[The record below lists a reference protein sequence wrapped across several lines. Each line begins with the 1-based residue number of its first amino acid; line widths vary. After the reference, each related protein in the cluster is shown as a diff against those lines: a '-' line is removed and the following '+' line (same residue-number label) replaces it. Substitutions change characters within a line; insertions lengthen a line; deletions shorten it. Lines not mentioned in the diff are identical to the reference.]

1 MRKMP
6 KDFNLGLVFLSYLVA
21 VTASHVTLLLAAR
34 VRDPHATNWKLWV
47 VSGGFAMGIGIWSMH
62 FVATLALKLPIRVLY
77 DLSITALSWVFAIV
91 ACSAAFIVLRGLTGK
106 HREFLLPGA
115 LIGIGIA
122 SMHYTGDASMRLS
135 PAIKYDPVLFVA
147 SVLIAIGAATAALWI
162 AFHLAKQRAVFTNF
176 GAALVMGAAVVGMH
190 FTAVAAANFHPDSV
204 CLASGPRLDEAWIAY
219 TIGGFTFV
227 ILTATMLLSAY
238 DARLSSAI
246 AGGAEKLRQANEQLE
261 LRVRERTRT
270 LASEEAR
277 KDAILR
283 TALDCIVSMD
293 ARGCIVE
300 WNPAAERT
308 FGYARQEALG
318 RVLAELIIPERL
330 REEYKAGL
338 AHYLATGENPVIGR
352 HIELTGVRRSGEE
365 FPVEVAITVM
375 QTGGEPL
382 FTAHLRD
389 ITERKRDEEELRRSR
404 DAARAGSEAKSTF
417 VATMSHE
424 IRTPLSAIIGML
436 ELFSYSKLSFDQ
448 REMLSAARESSRSL
462 LTLIDDIL
470 DFSKIE
476 VGKLEIHP
484 EPCSAARLV
493 DGVNAT
499 FEHVASGKGLLLTRR
514 IDPALWPAHLID
526 PSRLRQILT
535 NLVSNAIKFTHAGT
549 VALEVRVLETIE
561 GRQKFCVSVHDS
573 GIGMSTETQRR
584 LFEPFQQGESETSR
598 RYGGTGLGLAI
609 SRQLIELMGGTI
621 QVTSTEGLGTRVTV
635 TLAAEQASVSAI
647 RDDGQSPSGE
657 RAPVAVSAPAGTK
670 LLIVDDHPVN
680 LAMLKR
686 QLKVL
691 GLEADTASSGLEAL
705 AKWRREGHN
714 LVITDLQMPE
724 MDGYTFAR
732 AIRAEQDQG
741 KTRKPTVVAFTANTQ
756 SEALEQ
762 CLDAGMDDYLTKPA
776 ELVTLR
782 AKLAQWLGS
791 DAPLRTAP
799 SARPAS
805 APGGNPI
812 DRARIQQLAGGPQ
825 GIAEVLAE
833 LESGVRA
840 DIAALQVALESANC
854 AALRRAAHRIKG
866 SALTIGAERLAA
878 LAARIVDAP
887 AGVDAAQLMSGA
899 HALLD
904 ELEGVLVSA
913 RVHRNAA
920 PS

>member
-1 MRKMP
+1 VP

-47 VSGGFAMGIGIWSMH
+47 VCGGFAMGIGIWSMH

-91 ACSAAFIVLRGLTGK
+91 ACGAAFIVLRRLTGK

-135 PAIKYDPVLFVA
+135 PGIRYDPVLFVA

-162 AFHLAKQRAVFTNF
+162 AFHLAKQRAVWTNF

-190 FTAVAAANFHPDSV
+190 FTAVAAAEFHPASI
-204 CLASGPRLDEAWIAY
+204 CLASGLRLDEEWMAY

-246 AGGAEKLRQANEQLE
+246 AGGAARLRQANEQLE
-261 LRVRERTRT
+261 MRVRERT
-270 LASEEAR
+270 
-277 KDAILR
+277 
-283 TALDCIVSMD
+283 
-293 ARGCIVE
+293 
-300 WNPAAERT
+300 
-308 FGYARQEALG
+308 
-318 RVLAELIIPERL
+318 
-330 REEYKAGL
+330 
-338 AHYLATGENPVIGR
+338 
-352 HIELTGVRRSGEE
+352 
-365 FPVEVAITVM
+365 
-375 QTGGEPL
+375 
-382 FTAHLRD
+382 
-389 ITERKRDEEELRRSR
+389 EELRRAH
-404 DAARAGSEAKSTF
+404 DAARAGSEAKSAF

-424 IRTPLSAIIGML
+424 IRTPLNAVIGML
-436 ELFSYSKLSFDQ
+436 ELFSYSKLSSDQ

-462 LTLIDDIL
+462 LALIDDVL

-476 VGKLEIHP
+476 RGKLEVRP
-484 EPCSAARLV
+484 EPCSVARLV

-514 IDPALWPAHLID
+514 IDPALWPAHLVD

-549 VALEVRVLETIE
+549 VTLEVKVLAAGE
-561 GRQKFCVSVHDS
+561 GRQKFCLSVHDS
-573 GIGMSTETQRR
+573 GIGMSADTQGR

-621 QVTSTEGLGTRVTV
+621 QVTSTESLGTRVSV
-635 TLAAEQASVSAI
+635 TLSAEQASVGAI
-647 RDDGQSPSGE
+647 RDDGQTSSGA
-657 RAPVAVSAPAGTK
+657 RAPVPVSAPAGTK
-670 LLIVDDHPVN
+670 LLIVDDHPIN

-691 GLEADTASSGLEAL
+691 GLEADTAASGVEAL

-724 MDGYTFAR
+724 MDGYAFAR
-732 AIRAEQDQG
+732 ALRADRDQE
-741 KTRKPTVVAFTANTQ
+741 KMPKPTVIAFTANTQ
-756 SEALEQ
+756 SDALER
-762 CLDAGMDDYLTKPA
+762 CIDAGMDDYLTKPA

-782 AKLAQWLGS
+782 AKLAHWLGS
-791 DAPLRTAP
+791 EAPLRAAP
-799 SARPAS
+799 SARPAR
-805 APGGNPI
+805 APDGNPI
-812 DRARIQQLAGGPQ
+812 NRARIQQLAGSPQ

-840 DIAALQVALESANC
+840 DIAALQVALESANG

-866 SALTIGAERLAA
+866 SALTIGAERLAT
-878 LAARIVDAP
+878 LASGVVDAP
-887 AGVDAAQLMSGA
+887 AGVDTPQLMGSA
-899 HALLD
+899 RAILD
-904 ELEGVLVSA
+904 ELERVLVSA
-913 RVHRNAA
+913 RVHRTA
-920 PS
+920 PSS